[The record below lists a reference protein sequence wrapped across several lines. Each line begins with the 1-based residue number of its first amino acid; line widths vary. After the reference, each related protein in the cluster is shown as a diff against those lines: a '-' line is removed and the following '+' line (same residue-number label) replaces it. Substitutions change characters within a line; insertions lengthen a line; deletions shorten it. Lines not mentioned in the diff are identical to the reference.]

1 MYTHTAGTLKL
12 SNFISGTPPK
22 KFENPCTV
30 VQCQTYKIRGKINSV
45 THLLRVPTIR
55 MQLVLAGS
63 QHLDNLGNRLSL
75 VTEFN
80 TSPTLTDISQ
90 YFN

>member
-1 MYTHTAGTLKL
+1 MQNLY
-12 SNFISGTPPK
+12 N
-22 KFENPCTV
+22 
-30 VQCQTYKIRGKINSV
+30 RGKINFV
-45 THLLRVPTIR
+45 THLLSAPTIST
-55 MQLVLAGS
+55 QLVLAGS
-63 QHLDNLGNRLSL
+63 QHLGNLGNRLSL